1 MGQLGKNSNRQTE
14 NHRLLMAKYA
24 RVTFETLEEIIKK
37 IKVKGQYNEY
47 IKVEDFWKEL
57 NRIREESSRCKKK

>member
-1 MGQLGKNSNRQTE
+1 
-14 NHRLLMAKYA
+14 MAKYA